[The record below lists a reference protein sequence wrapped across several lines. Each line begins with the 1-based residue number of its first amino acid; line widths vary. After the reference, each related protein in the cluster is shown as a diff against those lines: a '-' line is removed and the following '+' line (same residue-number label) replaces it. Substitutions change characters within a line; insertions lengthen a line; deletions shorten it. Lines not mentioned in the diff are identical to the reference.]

1 MSTIQDLEELILKN
15 KEEKEPFDNRIS
27 IINKRT
33 TRALR
38 DEENYITK
46 TGEFEFTDGS
56 PVKANTPYHIHYTS
70 LLEEVYMTEHFHK
83 AQMSKIIVP
92 VEMKTTFQYYNS
104 LNKQTPLKIRG
115 EYVTPTFANYGVGSY
130 TRYFASN
137 SSDENSSPFEIS
149 QNNFNTSPLYN
160 YVSIK
165 WHLSGPEESVYAK
178 NANEIEKAKL
188 VIPNI
193 DRILPRLQFYRYDL
207 SLSPKELTMQKLGLF
222 QPVGSAGSSESSTT
236 ADNTDSSSPSSPPP
250 APPGYNAGSGGP
262 PPGAMTGGATGGGG
276 SSY

>member
-1 MSTIQDLEELILKN
+1 MSTIQDLEELILKK
-15 KEEKEPFDNRIS
+15 KEEKEPFDNRMAV
-27 IINKRT
+27 INKRT

-46 TGEFEFTDGS
+46 VGEFEYTDGS

-83 AQMSKIIVP
+83 SEMSKIIVP
-92 VEMKTTFQYYNS
+92 VEIKTDFQYYNS
-104 LNKQTPLKIRG
+104 LNKQAPLKISG
-115 EYVTPTFANYGVGSY
+115 EYVSPTLNDYNIGFY
-130 TRYFASN
+130 TRHFAVN
-137 SSDENSSPFEIS
+137 SSDERSAPFEINQKALNS
-149 QNNFNTSPLYN
+149 SPLYN

-178 NANEIEKAKL
+178 NANEIEKAKS

-193 DRILPRLQFYRYDL
+193 DKILPRLQFYRYDL
-207 SLSPKELTMQKLGLF
+207 SLGPKELTMQKLGLY
-222 QPVGSAGSSESSTT
+222 QPVGSTESSQTT
-236 ADNTDSSSPSSPPP
+236 STDSETDTSTQSSQPP
-250 APPGYNAGSGGP
+250 APPGYSAGSGGP
-262 PPGAMTGGATGGGG
+262 PPAAMTGGSSGGGG

>member
-27 IINKRT
+27 VINKRT

-46 TGEFEFTDGS
+46 VGEFEYTDGS

-92 VEMKTTFQYYNS
+92 VEIKTTFQYYNS
-104 LNKQTPLKIRG
+104 LNKQAPLKISG
-115 EYVTPTFANYGVGSY
+115 EYVTPTLANYSVGSY

-137 SSDENSSPFEIS
+137 SSNVNSSPFEIS
-149 QNNFNTSPLYN
+149 IGAYFKSPLYN
-160 YVSIK
+160 YVKIK
-165 WHLSGPEESVYAK
+165 WHLSGPEESVYVK
-178 NANEIEKAKL
+178 NANEIEKAKS

-207 SLSPKELTMQKLGLF
+207 ILSPKELTMQKLGLY
-222 QPVGSAGSSESSTT
+222 QPVGSTESSQTT
-236 ADNTDSSSPSSPPP
+236 STDSETDTSTQSSQPP
-250 APPGYNAGSGGP
+250 ASSGYSAGSGGP
-262 PPGAMTGGATGGGG
+262 PPAAMTGGSSGGGG